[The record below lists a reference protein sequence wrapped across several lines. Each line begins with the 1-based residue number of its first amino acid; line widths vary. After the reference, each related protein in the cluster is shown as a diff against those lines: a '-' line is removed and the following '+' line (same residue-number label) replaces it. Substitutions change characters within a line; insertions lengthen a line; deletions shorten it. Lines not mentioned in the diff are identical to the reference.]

1 MHYNIDVTIHR
12 WYGNKY
18 MGIIVRLLINS
29 LAVAITAYLL
39 SAGVK
44 IDGFFTAVVVA
55 VVLGIIN
62 TFIKPIILLFTL
74 PFNLLTLGL
83 FTFVINGVFILLVGR
98 LVAGFD
104 VAGFWW
110 AVLFSIVLALVNAV
124 LNMFSK

>member
-1 MHYNIDVTIHR
+1 
-12 WYGNKY
+12 

-39 SAGVK
+39 SAGVR
-44 IDGFFTAVVVA
+44 IDSFFTAVVVA

-74 PFNLLTLGL
+74 PINLLTLGL

-110 AVLFSIVLALVNAV
+110 AVLFSIVLALVNSV
-124 LNMFSK
+124 LNMLSK